1 MRANAA
7 PDTRALRSRQRRALV
22 RYPAAKPR
30 DFLTVAT
37 PGSGKTAFALR
48 VAGELL
54 ADGVVEQ
61 ITVVV
66 LSRHPGLLQLRE
78 LRRELNT
85 LVSIAHHRT
94 ASRTA
99 GSTTSCAGSAA
110 AQRSL
115 RRRRTNSRRAHRSG
129 ARPGRLGPCL
139 RQLGQML
146 QRVVQVDRVEGWEL
160 DMFPQLRRHRRP
172 VVGQCHFSPVVTDRL
187 EVVSPKPPP
196 YSSAASSGPWPGCHA
211 TARGGSNTS
220 TRFAI
225 S

>member
-61 ITVVV
+61 IPVVV

-129 ARPGRLGPCL
+129 ARPGRLGPC
-139 RQLGQML
+139 
-146 QRVVQVDRVEGWEL
+146 
-160 DMFPQLRRHRRP
+160 
-172 VVGQCHFSPVVTDRL
+172 SA
-187 EVVSPKPPP
+187 
-196 YSSAASSGPWPGCHA
+196 SSARCFSELSRWTESKGGNWICSRSCGG
-211 TARGGSNTS
+211 TADQS
-220 TRFAI
+220 
-225 S
+225 